1 MKKFAGV
8 AQQIERR
15 GVSHSEV
22 ASSNPAPRSVVQAL
36 AAGLKIDPASRRLG
50 AGDGSAGMFRLSVDD
65 ILGRGDE
72 TLDVLAY
79 LGGWLEGQQAK
90 RKRG

>member
-8 AQQIERR
+8 AQPVERR

-22 ASSNPAPRSVVQAL
+22 ARSNLAPRSIHQAL
-36 AAGLKIDPASRRLG
+36 AAGLKIDPAARKLG
-50 AGDGSAGMFRLSVDD
+50 AGDGNAGMFRLSVDD
-65 ILGRGDE
+65 ILGRSDE

-90 RKRG
+90 RRRG